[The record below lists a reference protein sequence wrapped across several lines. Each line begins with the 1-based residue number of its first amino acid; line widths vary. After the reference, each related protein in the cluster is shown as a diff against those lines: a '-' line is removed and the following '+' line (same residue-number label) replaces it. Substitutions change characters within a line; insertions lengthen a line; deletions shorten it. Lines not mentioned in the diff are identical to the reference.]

1 MKALTPNSKGYK
13 KLQSNIYGNV
23 SRFFDIVVASILTDK
38 LGFNEAKTK
47 AVLSQIEE
55 RADSILKGYMTL
67 EDLEKTLKEEYNITF
82 AKERR

>member
-13 KLQSNIYGNV
+13 KLQSDIYGNV

-38 LGFNEAKTK
+38 LGLNEAKTK

-55 RADSILKGYMTL
+55 RADSIIKGYMSL
-67 EDLEKTLKEEYNITF
+67 DDLEETLKEEYGITF
-82 AKERR
+82 SKGRK